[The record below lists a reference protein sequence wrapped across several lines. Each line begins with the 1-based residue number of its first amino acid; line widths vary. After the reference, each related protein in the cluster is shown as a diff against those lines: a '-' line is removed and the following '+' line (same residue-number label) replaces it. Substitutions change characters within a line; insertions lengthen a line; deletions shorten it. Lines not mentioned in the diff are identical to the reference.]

1 MITSIED
8 YANLN
13 TEIVVLRFGFFYIFF
28 FKITVKY
35 GIMTD
40 ILIVFALLCL
50 TFLAYR
56 YYAYHNYYVGHSTYE
71 YEILFISSPVFSSEK
86 RLFTA
91 CFPIFRRCFIISRDI
106 RSAFFH
112 PRIPPKKKRRKKS
125 VAISYRYIRSHFC
138 VLSACFGYF
147 LEYPS

>member
-1 MITSIED
+1 MR
-8 YANLN
+8 
-13 TEIVVLRFGFFYIFF
+13 IVIRRLPYYDSDFLHIFLHN
-28 FKITVKY
+28 TVKY

-50 TFLAYR
+50 TFLAYK

-71 YEILFISSPVFSSEK
+71 YAILSISSPVFSSEK

-106 RSAFFH
+106 RPAFF
-112 PRIPPKKKRRKKS
+112 IPALPQKKS
-125 VAISYRYIRSHFC
+125 GGKSPSLLHKGIFALISAYYLLASVI
-138 VLSACFGYF
+138 F
-147 LEYPS
+147 LNIQVDF